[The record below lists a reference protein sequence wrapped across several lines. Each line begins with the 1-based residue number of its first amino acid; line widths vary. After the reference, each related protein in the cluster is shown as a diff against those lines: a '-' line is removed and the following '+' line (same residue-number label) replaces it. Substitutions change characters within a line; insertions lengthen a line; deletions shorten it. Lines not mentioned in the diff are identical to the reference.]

1 MNLLCTFIYSELLL
15 CFSIIHNL
23 LFHKELTYIYIYIYT
38 HTHICIYIAAI
49 SCLNILVY
57 ADIVNG
63 VFSNIDIYFQLL
75 QIVI

>member
-23 LFHKELTYIYIYIYT
+23 LFHKELTYIYIYKHT
-38 HTHICIYIAAI
+38 HTYIYSAAI
-49 SCLNILVY
+49 SCLNVLVY
-57 ADIVNG
+57 DDIVNG
-63 VFSNIDIYFQLL
+63 VFLNIDIYFQLL

>member
-23 LFHKELTYIYIYIYT
+23 LFHKELTYIYI
-38 HTHICIYIAAI
+38 HTHIHIYIAAI
-49 SCLNILVY
+49 SCLNVLVY

-63 VFSNIDIYFQLL
+63 LFLNIDIYFQLL